1 MKTLRHLLVKE
12 FKQIFRN
19 RMMLII
25 IFVAPVLQLLILPLA
40 ADFEIKNI
48 NISIVDHDHSSIS
61 HQLISKIE
69 FSNYFN
75 LVSVSDSYPSALH
88 QVEQDKADLILE
100 IPKGFEANLYRENKQ
115 SLFLAVNAI
124 NGVKAGVG
132 GSYLSRIISDYNREL
147 QSKSGYNS
155 RMNAIPTIEIRN
167 TNWFNPNL
175 NYQTFMVP
183 GILVLL
189 VTMIGAYM
197 CTLNIVK
204 EKEVGTIEQINV
216 TPIKKYQFILGKLIP
231 FWIIGML
238 VFSVGLFVVAR
249 SIYGIVPAGSLFL
262 LYAFLGLYLIAVIG
276 IGLLLST
283 VANNQQQAMSL
294 AFFFMMI
301 FILMGG
307 LFTTIDSMPAWAQWV
322 SKFNPV
328 TYFIDVNR
336 MVIMK
341 GSGFHDIKYHFLKML
356 GFAIFFN
363 VWAVLNYRKRV

>member
-1 MKTLRHLLVKE
+1 MKTLRHLLIKE

-19 RMMLII
+19 KMMLLI
-25 IFVAPVLQLLILPLA
+25 IFVAPVIQLLILPLA

-48 NISIVDHDHSSIS
+48 NIAIVDHDHSPIS
-61 HQLISKIE
+61 RQLRSKIE
-69 FSNYFN
+69 FSNYFK
-75 LVSVSDSYPSALH
+75 LVSVSDSYAYGLN
-88 QVEQDKADLILE
+88 QIEKDKADLILE

-132 GSYLSRIISDYNREL
+132 GGYLSRIISDFNREI
-147 QSKSGYNS
+147 QSKSGINS
-155 RMNAIPTIEIRN
+155 RNSSIPTIEISS
-167 TNWFNPNL
+167 TNWFNSNL
-175 NYQTFMVP
+175 DYQTFMVP

-231 FWIIGML
+231 FWIIGMV

-249 SIYGIVPAGSLFL
+249 LIYGIVPVGSLFI

-307 LFTTIDSMPAWAQWV
+307 LFTTIDSMPTWAQWV

-336 MVIMK
+336 MVMMK
-341 GSGFHDIKYHFLKML
+341 GSGFSELKYHFIKML
-356 GFAIFFN
+356 GFALFFN
-363 VWAVLNYRKRV
+363 FWAILNYRKRI

>member
-1 MKTLRHLLVKE
+1 MSTFRHLLIKE
-12 FKQIFRN
+12 FRQIFRN
-19 RMMLII
+19 KMILMI
-25 IFVAPVLQLLILPLA
+25 IFVAPTIQLLILPLA

-48 NISIVDHDHSSIS
+48 NIAIIDHDRSPMTQ
-61 HQLISKIE
+61 QLISKIE
-69 FSNYFN
+69 FSNYFK
-75 LVSVSDSYPSALH
+75 LVHYGDSYREGV
-88 QVEQDKADLILE
+88 QMVETDQADLILE
-100 IPKGFEANLYRENKQ
+100 IPKGFEANLTREGKN
-115 SLFLAVNAI
+115 SLFIAINAI
-124 NGVKAGVG
+124 NGMKASVG
-132 GSYLSRIISDYNREL
+132 GGYLARIINNFNQEI
-147 QSKSGYNS
+147 
-155 RMNAIPTIEIRN
+155 RMKAVGPERVPALPTIEISN
-167 TNWFNPNL
+167 VNWFNPSL

-204 EKEVGTIEQINV
+204 EKEMGTIEQINV

-238 VFSVGLFVVAR
+238 VFSVGLFVIAR
-249 SIYGIVPAGSLFL
+249 LVYGIVPLGSLWL

-276 IGLLLST
+276 IGLLIST
-283 VANNQQQAMSL
+283 IANNQQQAMSL
-294 AFFFMMI
+294 VFFFMMI

-307 LFTTIDSMPAWAQWV
+307 LFTTIDSMPNWAQWI

-341 GSGFHDIKYHFLKML
+341 GSGFQDIKYHFLIMA
-356 GFAIFFN
+356 GFAIFINF
-363 VWAVLNYRKRV
+363 WAVVNYRKRV

>member
-1 MKTLRHLLVKE
+1 
-12 FKQIFRN
+12 
-19 RMMLII
+19 MMLMI

-48 NISIVDHDHSSIS
+48 NIAIVDHDHSPFSR
-61 HQLISKIE
+61 QLRSKIE
-69 FSNYFN
+69 FSKYFK
-75 LVSVSDSYPSALH
+75 LVSVSESYTYGLY
-88 QVEQDKADLILE
+88 QIEKDKADLILE
-100 IPKGFEANLYRENKQ
+100 IPRGFEVNLYRENKQ

-124 NGVKAGVG
+124 NGVKAGIG
-132 GSYLSRIISDYNREL
+132 GAYLSRIINDFNREIQL
-147 QSKSGYNS
+147 KSGGNS
-155 RMNAIPTIEIRN
+155 RFNSIPTIEISS

-175 NYQTFMVP
+175 DYQTFMVP

-238 VFSVGLFVVAR
+238 VFSVGLLVVAR
-249 SIYGIVPAGSLFL
+249 LIYGIIPVGSLFI
-262 LYAFLGLYLIAVIG
+262 LYAFLGLYLISVIG

-307 LFTTIDSMPAWAQWV
+307 LFTTIDSMPSWAQWI

-328 TYFIDVNR
+328 TYFIEVNR

-341 GSGFHDIKYHFLKML
+341 GSGFSDLKYHFLKML

-363 VWAVLNYRKRV
+363 VWAVLNYRKRL